1 MFLRTTF
8 SKIGKL
14 KYLHNVLCNSEL
26 SFISFLLVS

>member
-1 MFLRTTF
+1 MFLRSTF

-14 KYLHNVLCNSEL
+14 KYLNNVLCNNEL